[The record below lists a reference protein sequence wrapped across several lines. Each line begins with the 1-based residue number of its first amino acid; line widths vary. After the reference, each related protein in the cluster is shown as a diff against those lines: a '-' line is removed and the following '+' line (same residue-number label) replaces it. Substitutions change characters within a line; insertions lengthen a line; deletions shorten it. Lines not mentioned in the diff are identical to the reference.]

1 MAKKKDMNRHLSI
14 NLPSR
19 YFICASAFILLAG
32 LISLVD
38 LKRDYRLVIESSTYE
53 AYQVFYHMGPL
64 GFSAPNSAK
73 GGEVIKGPS
82 PGRNFYSIAFPVPDK
97 PISNIRID
105 PGTKAEK
112 ILFRSI
118 RLEAGR
124 FLTVHEWQARDIVR
138 DFKPWNDIGEFSEKD
153 GVLTIESTGNDPYFL
168 LPEEQTRMIF
178 GETPFRVKI
187 MTWIIK
193 VILILLIG
201 FLVFYFASE
210 IEILI
215 RTFLDVFLFVIGR
228 VIHCTK
234 SLIMLGVTG
243 GRGFHRVLFVVLF
256 FVLIALPAVDAQ
268 LKFLPQT
275 ESTEKRNLAKRPVLD
290 IKRLSSFPGEFEQY
304 FNDHFGLRNN
314 LVRWYSLLQFKWLK
328 ISPHPLVVVGEKGWL
343 FYGDEPTISDYRGLL
358 SYSEAELVQIQQR
371 LDRDT
376 ATLRNQGIKFL
387 IVVCPNKDTIYPEF
401 MPDNITRVK
410 ESRRLDQLKK
420 YLQASLS
427 QVSLVD
433 PRDSLMKAKA
443 LYPVYDK
450 LGTHFNFLGGLVTYN
465 QIMRELSTDFPQIS
479 PLTIDDYQV
488 SVRTIKGE
496 SGDLT
501 YFSAIVGILPE
512 VQVSLLAREKP
523 LPQKKI
529 SKLLI
534 FHDSFIVYLRP
545 YLIHDFEQIVY
556 VYHEDAYIRY
566 AAIEKEKPDVVIFE
580 IAERNLHALLADYL

>member
-1 MAKKKDMNRHLSI
+1 MNVFFLKFSGTFLKLRYVLHLSI
-14 NLPSR
+14 IVL
-19 YFICASAFILLAG
+19 FATAII
-32 LISLVD
+32 LVD
-38 LKRDYRLVIESSTYE
+38 LKRGYRLVIESSTYE

-328 ISPHPLVVVGEKGWL
+328 ISSMPTVVVIGKAGWL
-343 FYGDEPTISDYRGLL
+343 FNASDKMIEDYRGLL
-358 SYSEAELVQIQQR
+358 QYSSEDLIKIKDQIVR
-371 LDRDT
+371 EKAFMDSK
-376 ATLRNQGIKFL
+376 GIVYL
-387 IVVCPNKDTIYPEF
+387 IVLCPNKDTVYPEF
-401 MPDNITRVK
+401 MPDTITRVRN
-410 ESRRLDQLKK
+410 SRRLDQLTDYLKEDGKAPLIDLRNALRQVKK
-420 YLQASLS
+420 TYPLYYKLDTHWNTFAGFVAYQEIMKE
-427 QVSLVD
+427 
-433 PRDSLMKAKA
+433 LMKI
-443 LYPVYDK
+443 
-450 LGTHFNFLGGLVTYN
+450 FSGL
-465 QIMRELSTDFPQIS
+465 S
-479 PLTIDDYQV
+479 PLSLADFEITTETEDKAD
-488 SVRTIKGE
+488 
-496 SGDLT
+496 GDLVSPLAM
-501 YFSAIVGILPE
+501 YGVLPE
-512 VQVSLLAREKP
+512 VRVNLNPRNNFPA
-523 LPQKKI
+523 
-529 SKLLI
+529 SKRIRKVLV
-534 FHDSFIVYLRP
+534 FHDSFFHALYP
-545 YLIHDFEQIVY
+545 YMGHDFETVILREHGEKAVDLKLI
-556 VYHEDAYIRY
+556 ED
-566 AAIEKEKPDVVIFE
+566 EKPNVVIFQVS
-580 IAERNLHALLADYL
+580 ERFQQALSNHSVQ